1 MHPRKKRKSNQLED
15 ELKISYQSEDTGK
28 SMAMMDAYTHTH
40 SSLHIHT
47 LYPCTPYN
55 NKKLTVAP
63 KIKKSNVVMK
73 MCFYTDVMHIYNWWW
88 GLAVQQ
94 SWLGEKMFSLWQAG
108 AMFFWNTIKQNLK
121 IASTQIQNN
130 IFLRYLTLRGSQT
143 SISLWWG

>member
-1 MHPRKKRKSNQLED
+1 MRTHYTCLNSQRNLIEFLGCASKEKKKIKPVED

-63 KIKKSNVVMK
+63 KIKKK
-73 MCFYTDVMHIYNWWW
+73 
-88 GLAVQQ
+88 
-94 SWLGEKMFSLWQAG
+94 
-108 AMFFWNTIKQNLK
+108 
-121 IASTQIQNN
+121 
-130 IFLRYLTLRGSQT
+130 
-143 SISLWWG
+143 